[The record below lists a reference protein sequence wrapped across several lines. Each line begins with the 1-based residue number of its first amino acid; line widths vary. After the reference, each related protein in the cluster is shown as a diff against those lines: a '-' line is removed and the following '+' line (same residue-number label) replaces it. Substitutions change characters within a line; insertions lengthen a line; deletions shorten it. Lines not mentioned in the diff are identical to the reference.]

1 MYTSSVCITNS
12 CQLSLPHQSTTNKSF
27 ARNVVA
33 YFPCVNSTIPA
44 CLRVTCP
51 TSSSSSL
58 SHSVRA
64 GPLLIDSKEWLAIL
78 FFSFFFLFHFIYS
91 TFTSFF
97 HLAFFFIHFP
107 PSCCLCPLPWH
118 PSLSLILLCGGFA
131 VDSPRHEWSISRSPG
146 GSSPYNSVQWAW
158 IVSQSTQKNLSV
170 NTVLLWAASLQWC
183 VRIKR
188 RRRRNFLNLSCWA
201 GINMMPEV

>member
-1 MYTSSVCITNS
+1 M
-12 CQLSLPHQSTTNKSF
+12 CQQHNPCMPACNLPHLLLFLSIPLCESRALSDWLQI
-27 ARNVVA
+27 VVGNP
-33 YFPCVNSTIPA
+33 F
-44 CLRVTCP
+44 
-51 TSSSSSL
+51 
-58 SHSVRA
+58 
-64 GPLLIDSKEWLAIL
+64 
-78 FFSFFFLFHFIYS
+78 FFFLSFSSILYILP
-91 TFTSFF
+91 FTSFF

-188 RRRRNFLNLSCWA
+188 RRRRNFLNRSCWA